1 MNTPLSTPSP
11 SLPPVPRLVVRTEVH
26 PADGV
31 GLGRVVPEVAAGD
44 VVAWVR
50 RREGMVGWGRA
61 ATATVTDA
69 GPDRWQLL
77 SRWWQAVVEAAVD
90 EGTTWVGDAAP
101 AGDATP
107 VDDAARA
114 GDAPDGSSGEPALPR
129 GAGLVTW
136 ASAAFRDDSPAGSAL
151 VVPEVVVGRKGDVA
165 WVTRIR
171 RATEG
176 VVDDGAAGGATAG
189 AGADGA
195 PVDGAAVDSST
206 AVTGLPPES
215 PAPRRPT
222 GIVDEPG
229 DTPDA
234 GWRDV
239 VQRCVDAIR
248 QGRAQKVVL
257 ARDVVATAA
266 EPIDLR
272 WLLSRLA
279 GDYPDTWAFA
289 VDGLVG
295 ATPEMLVRLDAGHVF
310 SRVLAGTAARAADV
324 EDDQRA
330 ADALLASR
338 KDLSEHAFAA
348 DSVVERLSPLCSAV
362 VAPRSPALLTLPN
375 LFHLVSDLD
384 GRAEPGTTVLELAGA
399 LHPSAAVGGTPR
411 EAAQELIAE
420 FEGRDRGRYAS
431 PVGWMDARGDGDM
444 GLALRC
450 GRVLPE
456 DPRQLRMWAGG
467 GIVAESDPD
476 AELAETHTKLAP
488 MRSALAGD

>member
-90 EGTTWVGDAAP
+90 EGTTWAGEDAG
-101 AGDATP
+101 AG
-107 VDDAARA
+107 A
-114 GDAPDGSSGEPALPR
+114 GAGAGSGADAPGLDGSLPR

-136 ASAAFRDDSPAGSAL
+136 ASAAFSDDSPAGSVL
-151 VVPEVVVGRKGDVA
+151 VVPEVVVGRRGDVA

-171 RATEG
+171 
-176 VVDDGAAGGATAG
+176 TADG
-189 AGADGA
+189 AGAPGG
-195 PVDGAAVDSST
+195 PG
-206 AVTGLPPES
+206 TGLPPES

-222 GIVDEPG
+222 GIVEEPG

-234 GWRDV
+234 GWPDV
-239 VQRCVDAIR
+239 VRRCIEAIG
-248 QGRAQKVVL
+248 QGRAEKVVL
-257 ARDVVATAA
+257 ARDVVTTA
-266 EPIDLR
+266 EDPIDLR

-324 EDDQRA
+324 EDDQHA

-338 KDLSEHAFAA
+338 KDLSEHAFAV

-456 DPRQLRMWAGG
+456 DPRRLRMWAGG

-488 MRSALAGD
+488 MRWALAGD